1 MAAVMLDKEKEEKK
15 QEREATLSD
24 RVPPLQLSGLSL
36 QDLQVW
42 AGHCMSRPSYY
53 NETTW
58 FKCPIRKNPS
68 DAIQS
73 FIQHVHMQ

>member
-36 QDLQVW
+36 QDLQV
-42 AGHCMSRPSYY
+42 
-53 NETTW
+53 
-58 FKCPIRKNPS
+58 
-68 DAIQS
+68 
-73 FIQHVHMQ
+73 